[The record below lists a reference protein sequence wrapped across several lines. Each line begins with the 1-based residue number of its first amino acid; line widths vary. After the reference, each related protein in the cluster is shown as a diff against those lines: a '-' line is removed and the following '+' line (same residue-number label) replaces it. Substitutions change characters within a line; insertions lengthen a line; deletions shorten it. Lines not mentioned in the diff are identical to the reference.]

1 MRTGTDI
8 VLVRRVE
15 ELLAASGET
24 FLRRWFTAAEIAYC
38 GAKAVPARH
47 YAARL
52 AAKEAVV
59 KALRLDW
66 DGPVPFGC
74 VEIVHDEHGAPEARL
89 SGRLIEAAR
98 AQGVC
103 DVQVSMS
110 HCDDYATA
118 VALVQLA

>member
-15 ELLAASGET
+15 ELLAGSGEA
-24 FLRRWFTAAEIAYC
+24 FLGRWFTPGEIAYC
-38 GAKAVPARH
+38 STRAVPGRH

-59 KALRLDW
+59 KALRPDW

-89 SGRLIEAAR
+89 SGRLLEAAQ
-98 AQGVC
+98 AQGVRN
-103 DVQVSMS
+103 VQVSLS

-118 VALVQLA
+118 VALVELA